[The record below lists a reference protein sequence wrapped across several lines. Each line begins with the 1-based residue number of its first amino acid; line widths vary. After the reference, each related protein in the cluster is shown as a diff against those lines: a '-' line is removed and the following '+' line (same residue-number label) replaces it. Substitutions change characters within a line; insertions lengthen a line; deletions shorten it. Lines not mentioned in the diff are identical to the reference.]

1 VSDATTPR
9 SAGYDAPRARAMY
22 ADVAPTGRDTEPTGV
37 VEVSIEALRM
47 LAAAAGFEL
56 VERVNPPRQGGSS

>member
-1 VSDATTPR
+1 
-9 SAGYDAPRARAMY
+9 MY